1 MQTQFSEYQRRETS
15 LQLTIELFTRQITQQ
30 RRTQRKNNHEPFNG
44 EGSKSGKVAAVFC
57 LAAWIQTRYI
67 QNGII
72 NNAKLLHIII
82 SSKCEL
88 NIVQFYSYWSHK
100 LGFVLKLGA
109 ILHKRMSFFQQF

>member
-57 LAAWIQTRYI
+57 LAAGIQTRYI

-72 NNAKLLHIII
+72 NNAKLLNIFI
-82 SSKCEL
+82 SYLAS
-88 NIVQFYSYWSHK
+88 VS
-100 LGFVLKLGA
+100 
-109 ILHKRMSFFQQF
+109 

>member
-57 LAAWIQTRYI
+57 LAAGIQLDIFRMVLSI
-67 QNGII
+67 MQNSS
-72 NNAKLLHIII
+72 I
-82 SSKCEL
+82 SSYH
-88 NIVQFYSYWSHK
+88 I
-100 LGFVLKLGA
+100 
-109 ILHKRMSFFQQF
+109 